1 MTEHKHLTAIL
12 GPKKGVPSLTAARP
26 QHWAIIL
33 AAYNYNIE
41 FKPTQKHGNA
51 DGFSRLPLPN
61 NRSPE
66 YSKAPSVFNVYQI
79 EALPVDANDVKRATR
94 SDPLLKKVLFY
105 TKKGWPKQMPEA
117 LKPFARRQTELSIED
132 DCLMLGVRVIVPKS
146 LQAAVLKQL
155 HCNHP
160 GIARMKGLAR
170 GHVWWPS
177 LDKDIETLAKSCQ
190 SCLAVKASATNC
202 PNAPVDM
209 AFQTLAEST
218 HRFCGTISQQD
229 VFCCN

>member
-1 MTEHKHLTAIL
+1 MTEHKPLTAIL

-94 SDPLLKKVLFY
+94 SDPLLKTVLFY

-132 DCLMLGVRVIVPKS
+132 DCLMLGGASHCSYPS
-146 LQAAVLKQL
+146 HYKQL
-155 HCNHP
+155 YNYTAITQELP
-160 GIARMKGLAR
+160 
-170 GHVWWPS
+170 
-177 LDKDIETLAKSCQ
+177 E
-190 SCLAVKASATNC
+190 
-202 PNAPVDM
+202 
-209 AFQTLAEST
+209 
-218 HRFCGTISQQD
+218 
-229 VFCCN
+229 